1 MFFEKIKKGH
11 NEFWRYLV
19 GSVLIFAGWQTIAMI
34 PLLVLMG
41 YIISKMGKMPGL
53 NIINAAADAGV
64 NENITLLTL
73 LSTFALACIG
83 IFLVIKYLHKRKF
96 LTLLTSRHTFSW
108 KRAIYGF
115 SFWFLYA
122 VINLGISY
130 KLAPEDFIFSFDLMT
145 FLPLLI
151 ISIFILPFQTS
162 FEEFFFR
169 GYLTQGVGLVTG
181 SRVLAILLPGI
192 VFGLLH
198 SFNPEVFAHG
208 FWVMMPFYI
217 GMGVFLGILAV
228 MDDGLEIPLGIH
240 FANNFTGSVLV
251 SVKSSALPTTPLFT
265 VKNYNPTDE
274 ILSSVLIMIIF
285 LIIFSFIFKWDWK
298 KLFRKI

>member
-1 MFFEKIKKGH
+1 MFFEKIKNGH
-11 NEFWRYLV
+11 NEWWRYLI
-19 GSVLIFAGWQTIAMI
+19 GGVLIFFGWQTIAMLPVAVI
-34 PLLVLMG
+34 YGYVLAQG
-41 YIISKMGKMPGL
+41 GSISMSPAKTFASAGL
-53 NIINAAADAGV
+53 SKNTALFTV
-64 NENITLLTL
+64 LLT
-73 LSTFALACIG
+73 FVLAC
-83 IFLVIKYLHKRKF
+83 VILFFIVKYLHKQKF
-96 LTLLTSRHTFSW
+96 LTLLTARSKFSW
-108 KRAIYGF
+108 KRAFYGF
-115 SFWFLYA
+115 GVWLTVALIS
-122 VINLGISY
+122 LGISY
-130 KLAPEDFIFSFDLMT
+130 KLTPEDFVFSFDLMT

-162 FEEFFFR
+162 FEEFYFR

-181 SRVLAILLPGI
+181 SRIWAILLPGI

-208 FWVMMPFYI
+208 FWIMMPFYI

-265 VKNYNPTDE
+265 LTNYDPMDE
-274 ILSSVLIMIIF
+274 IFSSVFIMIIF
-285 LIIFSFIFKWDWK
+285 LVISSLIFKWKWK